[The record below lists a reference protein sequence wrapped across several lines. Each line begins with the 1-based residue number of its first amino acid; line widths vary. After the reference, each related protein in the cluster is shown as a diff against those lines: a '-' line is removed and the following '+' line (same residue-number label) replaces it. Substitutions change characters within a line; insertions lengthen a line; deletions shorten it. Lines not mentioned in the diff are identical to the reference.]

1 VFVVTKI
8 GDAMSPRRSR
18 AALPSTADRRRAG
31 LTIIELMLV
40 LAAIG
45 VLSALALPAYSGY
58 RDRVRAADAATDIQ
72 GLSVMAKA
80 FRAEFGSYPAQLNQA
95 IQDVIEPD
103 PWGNPYQYLAI
114 AGGAPANMANTRKDK
129 NLVPI
134 NSDFDLYSSG
144 PDGQS
149 QPPLAATVSRDDI
162 VRASDGAF
170 VGIAEEY

>member
-8 GDAMSPRRSR
+8 GDAMSPRRFP
-18 AALPSTADRRRAG
+18 AAPSAAADRRRAG
-31 LTIIELMLV
+31 LTLIELVLV

-72 GLSVMAKA
+72 GLAIMAKG
-80 FRAEFGSYPAQLNQA
+80 FRAEFGSYPTQLSQA
-95 IQDVIEPD
+95 IQEVIEPD
-103 PWGNPYQYLAI
+103 PWGNPYRYLAI
-114 AGGAPANMANTRKDK
+114 TGNPANMGQTRKDK

-134 NSDFDLYSSG
+134 NSDFDLYSAG

-149 QPPLAATVSRDDI
+149 QPPLMAAVSRDDI

-170 VGIAEEY
+170 VGLAEEF